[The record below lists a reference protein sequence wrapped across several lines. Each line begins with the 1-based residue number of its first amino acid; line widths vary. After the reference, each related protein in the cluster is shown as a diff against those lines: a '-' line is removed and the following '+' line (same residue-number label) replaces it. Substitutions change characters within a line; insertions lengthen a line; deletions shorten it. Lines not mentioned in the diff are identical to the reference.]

1 MSNTKMDELSG
12 VLTLRSLIQK
22 GDVCFSIP
30 SYQRGYRWK
39 QQNIQ
44 ALIDDLLDFEDNDEL
59 PLYCLQPI
67 VVQTTAIRVGDD
79 QRLAY
84 RIVDGQQR
92 LTTITILLMQLGVDV
107 PWNMYYETYG
117 NQNGTEEGKWLKDLL
132 KDPDNDRGV
141 NGYFRRQARKC
152 IDEEIT
158 SDQVKQKLKHALGLC
173 EEGKD
178 VAFIGYH
185 LREHSEEC
193 GHAASAGK
201 NKDEAHSV
209 FDNLNDGKVPLT
221 SAELIRAL
229 YEVNANAI
237 SPADKIE
244 IAKEWELIERDLH
257 DESLWRIFIHGDTV
271 PYTRIE
277 ELFAVVAETSKLDR
291 KIDPLAVYHDIERR
305 VVFENGK
312 DGKKKNLEGRANK
325 LKEIWKQVV
334 ELHWWMRSCF
344 IDVELANYLGWLALF
359 QEIQLKTLYS
369 NYKWGQISLKD
380 DSLEIDSEAK
390 SKQPTKFD
398 LRLGRFECFKRNI
411 MAYIASIIQ
420 NDYPGLGSSMGVDS
434 VCYVDGDFENA
445 LRLRKLFVL
454 LNVCACNSLQER
466 FRFDLYV
473 KEEAKGRAK
482 GQGWHIDHIH
492 LHSEAQGVTA
502 SGHDVNRAWNL
513 ALVDSAINQGEEFKK
528 QGDQSFASK
537 REKIQGLMKSVCL
550 HYNDGLSHEQC
561 GQARYCDH
569 NKERPHYIP
578 PLSQRVYM
586 KFYSDTNA
594 SKQNTW
600 EYEHDGKPYEKAL
613 TDYIT
618 VFISQAK
625 EEMLTKGALK

>member
-1 MSNTKMDELSG
+1 MSDTEMGDNHSG
-12 VLTLRSLIQK
+12 VLTLRSLMQK
-22 GDVCFSIP
+22 GEVCFSIP

-39 QQNIQ
+39 PQNVQ
-44 ALIDDLLDFEDNDEL
+44 ALIDDLLEFEDNDEL

-67 VVQTTAIRVGDD
+67 VVQTTTIRVGDN

-92 LTTITILLMQLGVDV
+92 LTTITILLMQLGVEV

-152 IDEEIT
+152 IEEVVK

-173 EEGKD
+173 EKGKD

-185 LREHSEEC
+185 LREHSDEC
-193 GHAASAGK
+193 TNTDSCGK
-201 NKDEAHSV
+201 DKDEAHSV

-237 SPADKIE
+237 SLADKIE

-257 DESLWRIFIHGDTV
+257 DESLWRIFINGETV

-277 ELFAVVAETSKLDR
+277 ELFSVVAGTSKQDR
-291 KIDPLAVYHDIERR
+291 RIDPLAVYHDIESQ
-305 VVFENGK
+305 VIFKNGK
-312 DGKKKNLEGRANK
+312 DGKKRDSEGRATE
-325 LKEIWKQVV
+325 LKAIWKQVV

-344 IDVELANYLGWLALF
+344 SDVELANYLGWLALF
-359 QEIQLKTLYS
+359 QEIQLKTLYA
-369 NYKWGQISLKD
+369 NYDWGQISLKD
-380 DSLEIDSEAK
+380 DSLEIDLEAR
-390 SKQPTKFD
+390 SKQPTQFD
-398 LRLGRFECFKRNI
+398 LSLGRFECFKRNI

-420 NDYPGLGSSMGVDS
+420 NDYPGIGSGMGLDS
-434 VCYVDGDFENA
+434 VCYVHGNFENA

-454 LNVCACNSLQER
+454 LNVCACNSSQER

-473 KEEAKGRAK
+473 KEEAKG
-482 GQGWHIDHIH
+482 QWHIDHIH
-492 LHSEAQGVTA
+492 LHSDSQGVA
-502 SGHDVNRAWNL
+502 ESGHDVNGLWNL
-513 ALVDSAINQGEEFKK
+513 ALVDSAINQGEAFKE

-537 REKIQGLMKSVCL
+537 RKRIQGLMKSACL
-550 HYNDGLSHEQC
+550 HYDDGLSCEQC
-561 GQARYCDH
+561 RREKYCDH
-569 NKERPHYIP
+569 SGERPHYIP

-600 EYEHDGKPYEKAL
+600 EYEYDGKPYEKAL
-613 TDYIT
+613 KDYIT
-618 VFISQAK
+618 EFISQAK
-625 EEMLTKGALK
+625 EGMLKKGASK